1 MINNKL
7 ISLSAF
13 IFICGN
19 GVIPAVSAYHITA
32 IVVTLG
38 YNFLFAVGKR
48 YSKMVVFRLQLKG
61 ERILVIAQQRP
72 DKGVG

>member
-19 GVIPAVSAYHITA
+19 GVIQAVSAYHITA

-38 YNFLFAVGKR
+38 YNLLFAVGKR
-48 YSKMVVFRLQLKG
+48 YSKMVVFGLQLKG
-61 ERILVIAQQRP
+61 KRSLVIAQQWS